1 MDILRVDGNSSV
13 YIVNFVAAI
22 KNIIINFFVLENIFI
37 FAEEIVC
44 INRINIK
51 ITDYLRG

>member
-1 MDILRVDGNSSV
+1 MDIPGVDGNSCV
-13 YIVNFVAAI
+13 YIVNFVVAI
-22 KNIIINFFVLENIFI
+22 KNVIINFFVLENIFI